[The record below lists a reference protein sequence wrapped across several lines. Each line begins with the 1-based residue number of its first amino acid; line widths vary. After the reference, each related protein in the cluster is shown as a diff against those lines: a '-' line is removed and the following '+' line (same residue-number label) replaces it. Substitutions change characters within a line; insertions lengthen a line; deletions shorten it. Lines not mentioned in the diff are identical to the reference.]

1 MLPVLQ
7 EGCGPEAHEDAK
19 EHSSQMVKEIAHL
32 QRRERGRTAEGTL
45 PSQQL
50 GPRCWVPN
58 TYPFPCSLPWLTL
71 ATGQISEIFH
81 VAQVSQSEHTRKEL
95 LLAQISSL

>member
-7 EGCGPEAHEDAK
+7 EGRGPEAHEDAK
-19 EHSSQMVKEIAHL
+19 EHSSQMVKEIAQL
-32 QRRERGRTAEGTL
+32 QRRERGHTAF
-45 PSQQL
+45 PAA
-50 GPRCWVPN
+50 GPRCRVPN

-81 VAQVSQSEHTRKEL
+81 VAQVSQSEHMRKEL
-95 LLAQISSL
+95 LLTQISSL